1 MAAVGGS
8 PGGLSVFLCGHAD
21 MVRSLQTGLQRAGVP
36 ARPIHREHFDL
47 R

>member
-8 PGGLSVFLCGHAD
+8 PGGLSVFLCGPAD
-21 MVRSLQTGLQRAGVP
+21 MVRGLQPAFSAGVP